1 MSQACCDIR
10 LVQTSQQKG
19 TGRLPEGMGR
29 VLADGLGQT
38 LRKKEG
44 KAAGPRVSKCS

>member
-19 TGRLPEGMGR
+19 LGRLPEGMGR
-29 VLADGLGQT
+29 GLADGLGQT
-38 LRKKEG
+38 QETLKERRKG
-44 KAAGPRVSKCS
+44 SWPSGQ